1 MRLSHML
8 KEALKTERLVIKSP
22 EIDDKVELTQLIN
35 DYDVVQWHSN
45 MPFPYKQEDA
55 EVFIE
60 QSQEKILKHEIKT
73 YMIFHNKIM
82 LGGIELR
89 DFNGHSCEL
98 GYWLGK
104 KYWGKGFATEA
115 VGRLL
120 ELGFDELDLNEIYA
134 SYKVG
139 NKASKKVLEKSGFQF
154 YREKQEFDSVLER
167 SEQLIEMVKRK

>member
-1 MRLSHML
+1 ML

-35 DYDVVQWHSN
+35 DYDVVQWLSN

-154 YREKQEFDSVLER
+154 YREKQEFDSALEKN
-167 SEQLIEMVKRK
+167 EQLIEMVITK

>member
-1 MRLSHML
+1 M
-8 KEALKTERLVIKSP
+8 
-22 EIDDKVELTQLIN
+22 
-35 DYDVVQWHSN
+35 
-45 MPFPYKQEDA
+45 
-55 EVFIE
+55 
-60 QSQEKILKHEIKT
+60 
-73 YMIFHNKIM
+73 
-82 LGGIELR
+82 
-89 DFNGHSCEL
+89 

-154 YREKQEFDSVLER
+154 YREKQEFDSALEKD
-167 SEQLIEMVKRK
+167 EQLIGGATIRVGDHMIDGSVRSQLSNLNRFLTN

>member
-35 DYDVVQWHSN
+35 DYEVVKWLSN
-45 MPFPYKQEDA
+45 MPFPYRLEDA
-55 EVFIE
+55 ELFIE

-73 YMIFHNKIM
+73 YMIFHNKKMI
-82 LGGIELR
+82 GGIALR
-89 DFNGHSCEL
+89 DFNEHSCEL

-104 KYWGKGFATEA
+104 KYWSKGFATEA

-134 SYKVG
+134 AYKVG
-139 NKASKKVLEKSGFQF
+139 NEASKKVLEKSGFQF

-167 SEQLIEMVKRK
+167 NEQLIEMVKRK

>member
-1 MRLSHML
+1 ML

-35 DYDVVQWHSN
+35 DYDVVQWLSN
-45 MPFPYKQEDA
+45 MPFPYKPEDA
-55 EVFIE
+55 EAFIE
-60 QSQEKILKHEIKT
+60 RSQEKILKQEIKT
-73 YMIFHNKIM
+73 YLIFHNKKM

-89 DFNGHSCEL
+89 DFNKHSCEL

-120 ELGFDELDLNEIYA
+120 ELGFDELNLNEIYA
-134 SYKVG
+134 AYKVG

-154 YREKQEFDSVLER
+154 YREKQEFDSVLNKN
-167 SEQLIEMVKRK
+167 EQLIEMVKRK

>member
-1 MRLSHML
+1 ML

-35 DYDVVQWHSN
+35 DYDVVQWLSN

-73 YMIFHNKIM
+73 YMIFHNKKM

-154 YREKQEFDSVLER
+154 YREKQEFDSALEKN
-167 SEQLIEMVKRK
+167 EQLIEMVIRK

>member
-35 DYDVVQWHSN
+35 DYDVVQWLSN

-73 YMIFHNKIM
+73 YMIFHNKKM

-98 GYWLGK
+98 GYWLGR

-154 YREKQEFDSVLER
+154 YREKQEFDLALEKN
-167 SEQLIEMVKRK
+167 EQLIEMVIRK

>member
-35 DYDVVQWHSN
+35 DYDVVQWLSN
-45 MPFPYKQEDA
+45 MPFPYKPEDA
-55 EVFIE
+55 EAFIE
-60 QSQEKILKHEIKT
+60 RSQEKILKQEIKT
-73 YMIFHNKIM
+73 YMIFHNNKM

-89 DFNGHSCEL
+89 DFNEHSCEL

-120 ELGFDELDLNEIYA
+120 ELGFDELNLNEIYA
-134 SYKVG
+134 AYKVG
-139 NKASKKVLEKSGFQF
+139 NEASKKVLDKSGFQF
-154 YREKQEFDSVLER
+154 YREKQEFDSVLNKN
-167 SEQLIEMVKRK
+167 EQLIEMVKRK